1 MKKRTITVLAMAT
14 TIAVLEAGTAQAQV
28 QSASLEM
35 AASSDR
41 VVLGEPVAFTITKTN
56 LLPFDRDWSVRDF
69 LPASMEF
76 ASATPSQGSCALL
89 EDSNVVQCDL
99 GTIPSGESASI
110 SITATPTLPGKTTNY
125 AADTGENQASTTV
138 VVE

>member
-1 MKKRTITVLAMAT
+1 MT
-14 TIAVLEAGTAQAQV
+14 
-28 QSASLEM
+28 
-35 AASSDR
+35 ASSDR
-41 VVLGEPVAFTITKTN
+41 VVLGKPVAFTITKTN

-76 ASATPSQGSCALL
+76 VSATSSQASCALL

-99 GTIPSGESASI
+99 GTLPSGESASI
-110 SITATPTLPGKTTNY
+110 NVTATLTILGKITNNV
-125 AADTGENQASTTV
+125 ADIGENQASATV